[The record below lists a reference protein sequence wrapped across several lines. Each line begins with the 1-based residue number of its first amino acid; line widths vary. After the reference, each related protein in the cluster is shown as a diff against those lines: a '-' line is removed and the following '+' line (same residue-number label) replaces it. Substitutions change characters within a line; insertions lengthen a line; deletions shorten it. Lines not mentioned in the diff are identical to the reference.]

1 MVEKIKIDDI
11 EYVRADLISEKAPE
25 IGGMEYKIFRTYSS
39 GVFGG
44 YLAKK
49 EDSVGHY
56 KCVVKRARRFHRW
69 SGAAS
74 LSQLAE
80 EGVNDAD
87 SCRFAMELSG
97 DLELPNVVEIIS
109 VTKSAKCNI
118 DQVPVWKV

>member
-1 MVEKIKIDDI
+1 M
-11 EYVRADLISEKAPE
+11 P
-25 IGGMEYKIFRTYSS
+25 YKIFRTYSS

-49 EDSVGHY
+49 EDSIGHY

-80 EGVNDAD
+80 EGVKDA
-87 SCRFAMELSG
+87 SNCRFAMELTG

-109 VTKSAKCNI
+109 VTDAAKKNI
-118 DQVPVWKV
+118 DEVAVWKL